1 MDSQLLC
8 AQKLCSVCGRLIY
21 GYQSGCR
28 RFHWCCWIK
37 ISDVTIQNSTVKF
50 LIKSPLLNVF
60 RSGIQIFLYDIF
72 PRSYYLPVSFGI
84 FLSIVQLAV
93 DWQTVRC
100 EIWLF
105 VSTRGWSQGFVIEID
120 RFNFKKNYLYCLIL
134 HIYNHIAKSPSYT
147 PSTGWLFFAKQDL
160 HNGYQELED
169 LHELPRENYWL

>member
-1 MDSQLLC
+1 MLLNKNLWRHYTE
-8 AQKLCSVCGRLIY
+8 QHSEVPD
-21 GYQSGCR
+21 
-28 RFHWCCWIK
+28 K
-37 ISDVTIQNSTVKF
+37 ISAPQRLPQCNC
-50 LIKSPLLNVF
+50 
-60 RSGIQIFLYDIF
+60 GIQIFLYDIF
-72 PRSYYLPVSFGI
+72 PKSYYLPVSFGI

-120 RFNFKKNYLYCLIL
+120 RFNLKKKNLYCLIL